1 MSKRTP
7 AADKE
12 NDTPRNSPSIPE
24 PGQGKRGEEG
34 YLGYLLRQAS
44 AAHRLRMER
53 AMADVGVTLPQFL
66 VLTMLRAYTGISNAD
81 LARLTM
87 LTPQTVSVIVTNLE
101 RSGAITRRPHAV
113 HGRIQH
119 IDVTPEGSALLAA
132 CRERS
137 GGIEQDLLEGFSP
150 KEEEVVRRWLVHV
163 ARLGSD
169 KSAP

>member
-7 AADKE
+7 AANAGNE
-12 NDTPRNSPSIPE
+12 LDTPFIPE

-53 AMADVGVTLPQFL
+53 AMTDVGVTLPQFL
-66 VLTMLRAYTGISNAD
+66 VLTMIRAYPGVSNAD
-81 LARLTM
+81 LARLAM
-87 LTPQTVSVIVTNLE
+87 LTPQTVSVIVANLE

-119 IDVTPEGSALLAA
+119 IDVTPEGLALLAA
-132 CRERS
+132 CRKRS
-137 GGIEQDLLEGFSP
+137 GGIELELLEGFTP
-150 KEEEVVRRWLVHV
+150 EEEQVVRRWLVHAAMV
-163 ARLGSD
+163 GSD
-169 KSAP
+169 KAAP